1 MSSKKIE
8 ELLLSNTE
16 FKINKTF
23 GHEFVD
29 FNIRYV
35 GKTFENLIGNEEL
48 FIPSL
53 DVLYAKFM
61 TLHGDQFDS
70 DLSEKA
76 IFGRVARMWASLV
89 REWHAYY
96 LIQETCASIGIDK
109 RLIIRNDDLDTLKGI
124 DIYLKN
130 TSRKDNSIKI
140 DILQTTKRASE
151 FRNKKDLYRVKDHD
165 IPGVKYKIV
174 LGANTIPRYTKTLN
188 QWFLLNNNAALRIA
202 EYFKKQ
208 LNKV

>member
-8 ELLLSNTE
+8 ELLLCHTE
-16 FKINKTF
+16 FKISRTF
-23 GHEFVD
+23 GHDFVD
-29 FNIRYV
+29 FNIRDV
-35 GKTFENLIGNEEL
+35 GKTFENLIGNEEM

-53 DVLYAKFM
+53 DVLYSKFM
-61 TLHGDQFDS
+61 TMHGDQFDS

-96 LIQETCASIGIDK
+96 LIKETCESIGIDK
-109 RLIIRNDDLDTLKGI
+109 SLIIRNDDLDTLKGI

-130 TSRKDNSIKI
+130 ISRIDNSIKI
-140 DILQTTKRASE
+140 DILQSTKRASE

-165 IPGVKYKIV
+165 IPGVKYKIA
-174 LGANTIPRYTKTLN
+174 LGENTIPKYTKTIN

-202 EYFKKQ
+202 QYFKKTIE
-208 LNKV
+208 